1 MLQTEAV
8 ADVDGCPATLQIW
21 VRPGSSR
28 TKVGGWHAGSLT
40 VAVTAKAVDGAAT
53 DAALAAVARALGLAR
68 RQVWLVRG
76 ARARQKSLGVALPVQ
91 ELARRL
97 ATLEDSLPPEA

>member
-1 MLQTEAV
+1 MQQTDAV
-8 ADVDGCPATLQIW
+8 AEADESESTLQIW

-28 TKVGGWHAGSLT
+28 IKVGGQHDGRLT

-53 DAALAAVARALGLAR
+53 DAALAAVAAALGLAR
-68 RQVWLVRG
+68 RQVRLIRG
-76 ARARQKSLGVALPVQ
+76 ARARRKTVGVALPSQ

-97 ATLEDSLPPEA
+97 ATLKESQTQDR